1 VVEIFKVQVKSQ
13 YPDAPDVVGFVP
25 LQTEWLAGKNLF
37 HYLTYLFFCEGL
49 FPPRDIRSWS
59 DKGNDEKESYG
70 EQLVIR

>member
-37 HYLTYLFFCEGL
+37 HYLTYLFLL
-49 FPPRDIRSWS
+49 FVKVCFLPGTFALGAT
-59 DKGNDEKESYG
+59 KGMTKKKAMESN
-70 EQLVIR
+70 